1 MGDIPGFD
9 VESRRRIYI
18 ETQMIEVIMTI
29 DFGPAE
35 RQPFEATVSVAEKS
49 TVLDV
54 LLSSVPV
61 TTSPRYGMDHF
72 VEKIDGVGNDF
83 AADRGWRFQVN
94 GRGSN
99 VPAERYLVK
108 NGDWIKW
115 LYVAESCA

>member
-1 MGDIPGFD
+1 
-9 VESRRRIYI
+9 
-18 ETQMIEVIMTI
+18 MIEVTLTI

-35 RQPFEATVSVAEKS
+35 RRLFEAVVTVPEKS

-54 LLSSVPV
+54 LLQQFPV
-61 TTSPRYGMDHF
+61 TTSPKYGMDHF
-72 VEKIDGVGNDF
+72 VEAIQGVANDF
-83 AADRGWRFQVN
+83 ANDRGWRFEVN

-115 LYVAESCA
+115 QYRAGSCSQT